1 MFTKK
6 IMKLLNYKKADSKNL
21 VKIKDS
27 IMFHKKCTLMISIAF
42 PKMLLKLNVD
52 ASDNSP

>member
-42 PKMLLKLNVD
+42 PKMLLKLNMD